1 MALPR
6 IAIVGAGSVGCYF
19 GGRLA
24 QAGADVTLIGRPA
37 QVEAITRNGLLFES
51 GGKTETIRV
60 GATTEP
66 EGVRDAAIVLICVKS
81 ADTDMATAEVAPYLA
96 SDAVLVSLQNGVG
109 NAERIHA
116 GAHRPVIGGLVYVAV
131 SMPGIGRVR
140 HAGGNRIVIGAVRD
154 CGATGALLRDVA
166 DAFRAAGV
174 TVDMSADMDGE
185 LWAKLMTNCAYNAIC
200 ALTGKP
206 YGVMG
211 AVPEIRAL
219 MREAADEVIA
229 LAHRKGIVIPDE
241 TSASLLAMTETMA
254 HQMSSTAQDIA
265 RGRRTEIDY
274 LNGFVSRESA
284 AIGLEAPVNRT
295 LHALVKLRERAD

>member
-1 MALPR
+1 MTLPR
-6 IAIVGAGSVGCYF
+6 IAIVGAGAVGCYF

-24 QAGADVTLIGRPA
+24 QAGADVTLIGRPTQVGAIA
-37 QVEAITRNGLLFES
+37 QNGLIFES
-51 GGKTETIRV
+51 GGKTETIRI

-66 EGVRDAAIVLICVKS
+66 EGARDAAVVLICVKS
-81 ADTDMATAEVAPYLA
+81 ADTATAAAEVAPYLA

-109 NAERIHA
+109 NTELIHA
-116 GAHRPVIGGLVYVAV
+116 AAHRPAIGGLVYVAV
-131 SMPGIGRVR
+131 STPGIGRVR

-154 CGATGALLRDVA
+154 CGATGAMLRGIA
-166 DAFRAAGV
+166 DTFRAASV
-174 TVDMSADMDGE
+174 TVEMSADMDGE

-241 TSASLLAMTETMA
+241 TSASLLAMTGTMA

>member
-1 MALPR
+1 MTLPR
-6 IAIVGAGSVGCYF
+6 IAIVGAGAVGCYV

-24 QAGADVTLIGRPA
+24 QAGAAVTLIGRPA
-37 QVEAITRNGLLFES
+37 QVEAIARNGLVVES
-51 GGKTETIRV
+51 NGKTETV
-60 GATTEP
+60 HLGATTEP
-66 EGVRDAAIVLICVKS
+66 EGARDAAIVLICVKS
-81 ADTDMATAEVAPYLA
+81 ADTDTATAEVAPYLA

-116 GAHRPVIGGLVYVAV
+116 AARRPAVGGLVYVAV
-131 SMPGIGRVR
+131 SMPEIGRVR

-154 CGATGALLRDVA
+154 CGATDAMLRGIA
-166 DAFRAAGV
+166 DTFRAAGV
-174 TVDMSADMDGE
+174 AVEVSADMNGE

-229 LAHRKGIVIPDE
+229 LAHRKGVVIPDE

-254 HQMSSTAQDIA
+254 HQMSSTAQDIV
-265 RGRRTEIDY
+265 RGRKTEIDY